1 MSLNTFRD
9 NLRDDLKDLDSGDY
23 AWTND
28 ELDRHIMRAAKEYEG
43 SWPLLAKADRAGDGA
58 TRRFDLSNEPG
69 LLGCQRVE
77 YEIDQNPPQYLAF
90 FQDEDDYVLILGET
104 VPQAGKD
111 LRFWIATSYTLTS
124 TTTSIPSEHQP
135 GILGG
140 AWGFAVQAFARY
152 AERRVNARDEVP
164 RGLREAAGAALNEFR
179 DWLSRLRTTR
189 MEQQATLDTLRTP
202 AALMDE
208 GNTGTPLA
216 TGPPVSWND
225 PDTVS
230 SSDGGRRIA

>member
-1 MSLNTFRD
+1 MSLNTLRD

-23 AWTND
+23 AWTDD
-28 ELDRHIMRAAKEYEG
+28 ELDRHILRAAKEYEA

-90 FQDEDDYVLILGET
+90 FQDEDDYVLVLGET

-124 TTTSIPSEHQP
+124 TTTNIPSEHQP

-152 AERRVNARDEVP
+152 AERRVNVRDEVP

-179 DWLSRLRTTR
+179 DWLSRFRTTR
-189 MEQQATLDTLRTP
+189 MEQQAALDRLRSP

-208 GNTGTPLA
+208 GNTRTPLA
-216 TGPPVSWND
+216 TAPPVSWSESGAAGS
-225 PDTVS
+225 PDR
-230 SSDGGRRIA
+230 GQGNA